1 MGPCYLRWGDQ
12 GSGSPGELG
21 GGRGIGGREGDR
33 RSKTAGC
40 KGNRGEIISKHFVI
54 EKRLKEGS

>member
-1 MGPCYLRWGDQ
+1 M
-12 GSGSPGELG
+12 G

-40 KGNRGEIISKHFVI
+40 KGNRGKIISKHFVI
-54 EKRLKEGS
+54 EKKAKGRKLRKGVEPKM